1 MELARREG
9 DPTPQLITL
18 LDEADL
24 HARLGACQA
33 LIMLKDRAVPAV
45 PALQQ
50 TLRADDLWLRIKS
63 AEALASIGSP
73 AMSTLPDLLTMLA
86 DHDVKADPRGM
97 QQRYLCFALF
107 NQRGGMLG
115 RSLDGVDRQLLY
127 AAVKAGLRNE
137 DGRARGSIG
146 SVYRNLSYE
155 EIEPL
160 LPAIYQAVIEPAPS
174 GIMFADGIRL
184 SGLEILA
191 RHRIE
196 EGLPL
201 CVSLIDPG
209 RWGLKGRINRCL
221 ATLRLYGGA
230 AKSEIPRLRQL
241 EKDLVA
247 KRWKP
252 EAIEALG
259 IPALIREIEADEDFP
274 HLRSLRGGR

>member
-1 MELARREG
+1 MLAG
-9 DPTPQLITL
+9 S
-18 LDEADL
+18 DL

-33 LIMLKDRAVPAV
+33 LIMLGDRASPAV
-45 PALQQ
+45 PALRE
-50 TLRADDLWLRIKS
+50 TLRADDLWLRIKA
-63 AEALASIGSP
+63 AEALAGIGSS

-86 DHDVKADPRGM
+86 QRDVEADPRGM

-107 NQRGGMLG
+107 NRRGGMLG
-115 RSLDGVDRQLLY
+115 RSLDGVDRRLLY
-127 AAVKAGLRNE
+127 EAVAAGLRNE

-160 LPAIYQAVIEPAPS
+160 LPVIHQAVVETAPS

-201 CVSLIDPG
+201 CLSLVDPG
-209 RWGLKGRINRCL
+209 RWGLAKRVKPCL
-221 ATLRLYGGA
+221 AALALYGGA
-230 AKSEIPRLRQL
+230 ARSEIPRLRQL
-241 EKDLVA
+241 EKDLEA
-247 KRWKP
+247 RRWKP
-252 EAIEALG
+252 DKIEALG
-259 IPALIREIEADEDFP
+259 IPELIRAIEADEDP
-274 HLRSLRGGR
+274 PVLRSLDDASRSARTGRPRPAR

>member
-1 MELARREG
+1 
-9 DPTPQLITL
+9 
-18 LDEADL
+18 
-24 HARLGACQA
+24 
-33 LIMLKDRAVPAV
+33 V
-45 PALQQ
+45 PALKK
-50 TLRADDLWLRIKS
+50 TLKAEDLWLRIKA
-63 AEALASIGSP
+63 AEALANVGKA
-73 AMSTLPDLLTMLA
+73 AMSTVPDLLTMLA
-86 DHDVKADPRGM
+86 SEDPKSDPRGM

-107 NQRGGMLG
+107 NKRGGMLG
-115 RSLDGVDRQLLY
+115 RSLEGVDREALY
-127 AAVKAGLRNE
+127 TAVRAGLCNE

-160 LPAIYQAVIEPAPS
+160 LPAIYHAVIEPAPS

-209 RWGLKGRINRCL
+209 RWGLANRIKNCL

-230 AKSEIPRLRQL
+230 AKAETRRLRQL
-241 EKDLVA
+241 EKDLTA

-259 IPALIREIEADEDFP
+259 IPALIREIETDEDP
-274 HLRSLRGGR
+274 PVLRSLKGGR

>member
-1 MELARREG
+1 
-9 DPTPQLITL
+9 LIAM

-24 HARLGACQA
+24 RARLGACQA
-33 LIMLKDRAVPAV
+33 VIKLEDRAATTV
-45 PALQQ
+45 PALRQ
-50 TLRADDLWLRIKS
+50 TLRADDLWLRIK
-63 AEALASIGSP
+63 AGEALASIGGP

-86 DHDVKADPRGM
+86 DHDVKTDPRGM

-107 NQRGGMLG
+107 NQRDGMLG

-191 RHRIE
+191 QHRIE

-201 CVSLIDPG
+201 CVSLIDPD

-221 ATLRLYGGA
+221 VTLRLYGGA
-230 AKSEIPRLRQL
+230 ARSEIPRLRQL
-241 EKDLVA
+241 EEDLVT

-252 EAIEALG
+252 EAIESLG
-259 IPALIREIEADEDFP
+259 IPALIREIEADEDP
-274 HLRSLRGGR
+274 PVLRSLSGGR